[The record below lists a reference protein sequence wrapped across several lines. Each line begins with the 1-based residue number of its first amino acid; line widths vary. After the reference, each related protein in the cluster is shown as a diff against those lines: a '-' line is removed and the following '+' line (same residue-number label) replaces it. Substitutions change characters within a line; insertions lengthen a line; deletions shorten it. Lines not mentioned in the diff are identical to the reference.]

1 VLALLLRLA
10 LDFVAT
16 YNGYGQEFEINNLL
30 VYCVVEQACVD
41 TLSVSKRSQ

>member
-1 VLALLLRLA
+1 VLTLLLRLA

-16 YNGYGQEFEINNLL
+16 YSGYGQEFEINNVL
-30 VYCVVEQACVD
+30 VYCVVEQTCVD